1 MGVHDRKWYWKDRAR
16 DERAW
21 YDPRQ
26 FQDQGAR
33 PRIRKSRSRIPLV
46 TGVSCLLLLG
56 VIGTVVT
63 RWRAPPVVKPVPVSD
78 YALQESRRL
87 AQQLEAEAALQAQQ
101 QALIDRRA
109 AEMRAFAERQRVE
122 AETHRAA
129 HEADERKAR
138 AWAKFYRSPAGCDA
152 AATVEC
158 ANDRIRARRVFEAE
172 FAKGRFQ

>member
-1 MGVHDRKWYWKDRAR
+1 MGVQDRKWYWKDRAR

-33 PRIRKSRSRIPLV
+33 PRSRKSRNRLPLV
-46 TGVSCLLLLG
+46 TWVMCLLLL
-56 VIGTVVT
+56 VIIGTAVI

-78 YALQESRRL
+78 DALEESQRQAR
-87 AQQLEAEAALQAQQ
+87 QREAEALQAQQ

-109 AEMRAFAERQRVE
+109 AEMRAFSERQRLE
-122 AETHRAA
+122 AESNRAA
-129 HEADERKAR
+129 AETNERKAR